1 MVFTKIIRL
10 WYFQIE
16 VVLSSVISLAG
27 TTFWY
32 DMMMLRK
39 EEKDIM
45 LEDTYEAGTMK
56 KSSSKKMKGH

>member
-1 MVFTKIIRL
+1 
-10 WYFQIE
+10 
-16 VVLSSVISLAG
+16 
-27 TTFWY
+27 
-32 DMMMLRK
+32 MMMLRK